1 MTWIESISRETATG
15 YLKRLYRAY
24 QRPNRTIA
32 NIYRAHSLRP
42 HTLEGHTTLYRAVLG
57 HADNQ
62 LPLWYLEAVG
72 LYVSVLNQCTYCID
86 HHTHAGG
93 LAYPGEPEAW
103 SAMEDALLNDRTDD
117 VFKGKELALLGYVR
131 NLTLDPV
138 SLTAASID
146 ALREAGTSDG
156 EILEVNQVA
165 GYFAYANRVV
175 LGLGVTLDGEV
186 QVEQVEIPF

>member
-15 YLKRLYRAY
+15 YLERLYRAY

-42 HTLEGHTTLYRAVLG
+42 HTLGGHTALYRAVLG
-57 HADNQ
+57 HTGNQ

-72 LYVSVLNQCTYCID
+72 LYVSVLNQCAYCID

-93 LAYPGEPEAW
+93 LAYPGESEAW
-103 SAMEDALLNDRTDD
+103 ATITDALLNDRTDH

-146 ALREAGTSDG
+146 SLRQAGASDG

-186 QVEQVEIPF
+186 RAE